1 MRLSYWIYY
10 ENPGEKQEL
19 KKIMEESFN
28 DFKKNELIQEKF
40 NVDMLTAN
48 RIIETYNKFIKK

>member
-1 MRLSYWIYY
+1 MRLSYWIYF
-10 ENPGEKQEL
+10 ENPDEKEEL

-28 DFKKNELIQEKF
+28 DFKKNEMIQEKF

-48 RIIETYNKFIKK
+48 RVIETYNKFIKK

>member
-10 ENPGEKQEL
+10 ENPGEKEKL
-19 KKIMEESFN
+19 KQIMNESFN
-28 DFKKNELIQEKF
+28 DFKKNEMIQEAF